1 MITKKPTLKLIYLIL
16 TILLVLSFNA
26 VVKASEVASD
36 AEDTEDLDGIAELLA
51 VDEEVEKEAEGSSGV
66 KSSEA
71 DVLTKAQKIVIEL
84 NNDNTKRVIDDF
96 EYVLVLGYA
105 PWCPR
110 SAELMPQFAEASNSL
125 KELGIPLQMAK
136 LDADR
141 YPKSASL
148 LGIKGFPTM
157 LLFVNGSS
165 QVYSGGFTAEDI
177 VLWTRKKIGTPVI
190 RINSV
195 AEAEEFLKKY
205 HTFVIGLFDKFEGSD
220 YEEFVK
226 AAKSDNETQFVEV
239 NKAELAKILFPDL
252 KHSDL
257 FLGIVKS
264 EPERYTAYDGTFSV
278 DKILEFLNYNKF
290 PLVTRLTEMNSMR
303 VYSSPVKLQVYVF
316 SDTDDFKNLL
326 EPLQDVAR
334 TFKSKVM
341 IIHVDINDDNLAKP
355 FLTLLG
361 LEESKDTVIAA
372 FENGGSSKFLL
383 ESKPTRSNIEEFC
396 NKLVDGSLSPYFKS
410 QPIPDNASLLDIFP
424 YASHVSFLVLCYKQL
439 GCTNASVHAVVG
451 KNFDEIVLSSEKS
464 VLLEVFTPWCINCE
478 ATSKHVEKLAKHYK
492 GSSNLSFARIDAS
505 ANEHPKLQVNDYPT
519 LLLYRTSDKTNPIK
533 LSTKSSLKELA
544 ASINKHLKVKDQAV
558 KDEL

>member
-1 MITKKPTLKLIYLIL
+1 MITKKPTLKLIYLAV
-16 TILLVLSFNA
+16 TILLVLSFND
-26 VVKASEVASD
+26 VVKASEVAPD
-36 AEDTEDLDGIAELLA
+36 AEDTEDLEGIEELLA
-51 VDEEVEKEAEGSSGV
+51 VDEEVEKEAEGGNGV

-71 DVLTKAQKIVIEL
+71 DVLTKAQRIVIEL
-84 NNDNTKRVIDDF
+84 NNDNTKRVIDGF
-96 EYVLVLGYA
+96 EFVLVLGYA

-110 SAELMPQFAEASNSL
+110 SAELMPQFAEAATSL
-125 KELGIPLQMAK
+125 KESGSPLQMAK

-141 YPKSASL
+141 YPKSASF

-165 QVYSGGFTAEDI
+165 QLYSGGFTTDDI
-177 VLWTRKKIGTPVI
+177 VLWTRKKTGTPVI
-190 RINSV
+190 RISSV

-205 HTFVIGLFDKFEGSD
+205 HAFVIGLFDKFEGPH

-239 NKAELAKILFPDL
+239 NKAELAKVLFPDL

-278 DKILEFLNYNKF
+278 DKILEFLDYNKF
-290 PLVTRLTEMNSMR
+290 PLVTKLTEMNSMR
-303 VYSSPVKLQVYVF
+303 IYSSPVKLQVYVF
-316 SDTDDFKNLL
+316 SDIDDFKNLL

-341 IIHVDINDDNLAKP
+341 FIHVDINNENLAKP

-361 LEESKDTVIAA
+361 LEESKQTVIAA
-372 FENGGSSKFLL
+372 FENGGTSKFLL

-396 NKLVDGSLSPYFKS
+396 NKLVDGSLSLYFKS
-410 QPIPDNASLLDIFP
+410 QPIPDN
-424 YASHVSFLVLCYKQL
+424 
-439 GCTNASVHAVVG
+439 TNASVHAVVG
-451 KNFDEIVLSSEKS
+451 KTFDDIVLSSDKS
-464 VLLEVFTPWCINCE
+464 VLLEVFTPWCIKCE
-478 ATSKHVEKLAKHYK
+478 TTTKHVEKLAKHYK
-492 GSSNLSFARIDAS
+492 GSSNLIFARIDAS

-519 LLLYRTSDKTNPIK
+519 LLLYKASDKTKPIK

-544 ASINKHLKVKDQAV
+544 ASINKHLKVKDQTV

>member
-1 MITKKPTLKLIYLIL
+1 MITKKPTLKFFCWAL

-26 VVKASEVASD
+26 VVKASDVAPD
-36 AEDTEDLDGIAELLA
+36 AEDTEDLEGIEELLA
-51 VDEEVEKEAEGSSGV
+51 VDEEVEKEAEGGSGV

-71 DVLTKAQKIVIEL
+71 DVLTKAQRIVLEL
-84 NNDNTKRVIDDF
+84 NNDNTKRVIDGF
-96 EYVLVLGYA
+96 EFVLVLGYA

-110 SAELMPQFAEASNSL
+110 SAELMPQFAEAATLL
-125 KELGIPLQMAK
+125 KELGSPLQMAK

-165 QVYSGGFTAEDI
+165 QVYSGGFTADDI
-177 VLWTRKKIGTPVI
+177 VIWTRKKTSTPVI
-190 RINSV
+190 RISSV
-195 AEAEEFLKKY
+195 SEAEEFLKKY

-239 NKAELAKILFPDL
+239 NKAELAKVLFPDL
-252 KHSDL
+252 KHSDR

-264 EPERYTAYDGTFSV
+264 EPERYTAYDGTFSM
-278 DKILEFLNYNKF
+278 DKILEFLDYNKF
-290 PLVTRLTEMNSMR
+290 PLVTKLTEMNSMR

-316 SDTDDFKNLL
+316 TNNDDFKNLL

-334 TFKSKVM
+334 TFKSRIM
-341 IIHVDINDDNLAKP
+341 FIHVDINDENLAKP

-361 LEESKDTVIAA
+361 LEESKHTVVAA
-372 FENGGSSKFLL
+372 FENGGRSKFLL

-410 QPIPDNASLLDIFP
+410 QPRPDN
-424 YASHVSFLVLCYKQL
+424 
-439 GCTNASVHAVVG
+439 TNASVHIVVG
-451 KNFDEIVLSSEKS
+451 KTLDDMVLSSEKS
-464 VLLEVFTPWCINCE
+464 VLLEVFAPWCINCE
-478 ATSKHVEKLAKHYK
+478 ATSKQVEKLAKHYK
-492 GSSNLSFARIDAS
+492 GSSNLMFARIDAS

-519 LLLYRTSDKTNPIK
+519 LLLYRASDKTNPIK
-533 LSTKSSLKELA
+533 LSSKSSLKELA
-544 ASINKHLKVKDQAV
+544 ASINKHLKVKDQTV